1 MYHVQTTGYTRGQRQ
16 PKGLNIGFGY
26 AHTTAQGNG
35 IGGTIVAKYK
45 FTLTVEKRNRVE
57 ADLRDYPE
65 DKKQL
70 EEMKEDLIPSQI
82 SQYGHREGSG
92 FDSEKR
98 PTEDITIRIVSAP
111 YIRFLSW
118 KVEAIDSVIDN
129 LNEIDREI
137 LDMMYWHRGLTPE
150 GIAMKLMMDKTT
162 VYYRLNNI
170 LVEIARKLGYIN
182 L

>member
-1 MYHVQTTGYTRGQRQ
+1 MVLLVGMPPEVGSG
-16 PKGLNIGFGY
+16 KGEEMS
-26 AHTTAQGNG
+26 
-35 IGGTIVAKYK
+35 KYK
-45 FTLTVEKRNRVE
+45 FTLTAEKRNRIE
-57 ADLRDYPE
+57 ADIRDYPE

-70 EEMKEDLIPSQI
+70 EEIKNDMIPSQI
-82 SQYGHREGSG
+82 SQYGPREGGG

-98 PTEDITIRIVSAP
+98 PTEDITLRIISAP

-118 KVEAIDSVIDN
+118 KVEAIGSVINN
-129 LNEIDREI
+129 LNDIDREI
-137 LDMMYWHRGLTPE
+137 LNLMYWQRGLTPE

-162 VYYRLNNI
+162 VYYRLNNV

>member
-1 MYHVQTTGYTRGQRQ
+1 MVLLVGMPPEVGSG
-16 PKGLNIGFGY
+16 KGKEMS
-26 AHTTAQGNG
+26 
-35 IGGTIVAKYK
+35 KYK
-45 FTLTVEKRNRVE
+45 FTLTAEKRNRIE
-57 ADLRDYPE
+57 ADIRDYPE

-70 EEMKEDLIPSQI
+70 EEIKNDMIPSQI
-82 SQYGHREGSG
+82 SQYGPREGGG

-98 PTEDITIRIVSAP
+98 PTEDITLRIISAP

-118 KVEAIDSVIDN
+118 KVEAIGSVIDN
-129 LNEIDREI
+129 LNDIDREI
-137 LDMMYWHRGLTPE
+137 LNLMYWQRGLTPE

-162 VYYRLNNI
+162 VYYRLNNV